1 MGERRIVTKSQ
12 VGERSDRRSDRRSDH
27 RSGHRSDRREL
38 DQLVELERGD
48 NGGQKCDRSLKQILL
63 PLAEGVRLLG
73 QNDRRLVVAAQA
85 LSQLSQLFV
94 VVDFATVERDHPV
107 SAGRIRRPGDRV
119 Q

>member
-1 MGERRIVTKSQ
+1 MRSKRRCPGDHIKSH
-12 VGERSDRRSDRRSDH
+12 VLDRRSESTRARLD
-27 RSGHRSDRREL
+27 GGEL
-38 DQLVELERGD
+38 DELVELERRQD
-48 NGGQKCDRSLKQILL
+48 GGQKCDRPLKQILL
-63 PLAEGVRLLG
+63 PLAEAALLLG

-94 VVDFATVERDHPV
+94 FVDFAFIKRDHPV